1 MRRRRRIQQD
11 MTRHNITAT
20 TAGLVGWALVLM
32 FSIQVDVRLWTQHS
46 TAQHST
52 HPYVSPH
59 ASSLATGATTTHPA
73 CCSAERCRSVRGC
86 WYMLQCGY
94 IHRPAEFD
102 DSRQT
107 SDDSRHSR
115 MRHHMHDSIH
125 MVKVMSK
132 VHQIMGDDRLNIIW
146 IDAFLSCAARHRHVT
161 SQQLNACN

>member
-1 MRRRRRIQQD
+1 MVKKENEEKEED
-11 MTRHNITAT
+11 TTRHDT
-20 TAGLVGWALVLM
+20 
-32 FSIQVDVRLWTQHS
+32 TQHNS
-46 TAQHST
+46 HDSRASGMSSRTYVQHTSGCQVVDTAQHST
-52 HPYVSPH
+52 AHHPPVSPH

-132 VHQIMGDDRLNIIW
+132 VHQIMGDDRLNII
-146 IDAFLSCAARHRHVT
+146 
-161 SQQLNACN
+161 